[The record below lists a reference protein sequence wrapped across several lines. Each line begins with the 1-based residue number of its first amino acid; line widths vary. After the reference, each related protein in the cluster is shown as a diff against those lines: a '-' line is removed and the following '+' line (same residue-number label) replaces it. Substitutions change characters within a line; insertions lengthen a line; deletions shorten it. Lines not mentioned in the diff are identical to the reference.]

1 MAKRKKSRPKRGP
14 HMPYGGLARL
24 SIVITMI
31 LVLISAAV
39 PSSSVPLSPLP
50 VPQRVTET
58 AYSGPLTLSSF
69 NMSVLGAQTIDP
81 IDFVNE
87 INKERI
93 KTGAPPLRLSTVLM
107 NAAKMRAKVI
117 LKYQNFSHLDP
128 HEGIELRTVLPKLN
142 YHFVYA
148 SENIG
153 MGGMSAANFVEG
165 FMNSTSHRENL
176 LNPTLTETGAAVLDG
191 PYHQYYVN
199 IAVQL
204 FAIPGGT
211 DEYLGYSPSERT
223 TYEKAHTALAGKLF
237 PIRRIIQ
244 QVLRNPDYTDE
255 RIKKYSRQKEILE
268 AILARM
274 RDDKPLQNPDV
285 ALILE
290 YNTLL

>member
-1 MAKRKKSRPKRGP
+1 MLAKKHRQRLKKSTRGP
-14 HMPYGGLARL
+14 RL
-24 SIVITMI
+24 TRIGVILI
-31 LVLISAAV
+31 FLLVALV
-39 PSSSVPLSPLP
+39 SVPPSNTPLP
-50 VPQRVTET
+50 PLPIPRLVTET
-58 AYSGPLTLSSF
+58 TYSGPLTLSSY
-69 NMSVLGAQTIDP
+69 NVSVLGAQTIDP

-87 INKERI
+87 INKERV

-107 NAAKMRAKVI
+107 NAAKMRANVI

-165 FMNSTSHRENL
+165 FMHSTSHRENL
-176 LNPTLTETGAAVLDG
+176 LNPKLTETGAAVVDG

-204 FAIPGGT
+204 FAIPGGS
-211 DEYLGYSPSERT
+211 DEYLGYSPSDRT
-223 TYEKAHTALAGKLF
+223 KYEGAYTALAGRLS

-244 QVLRNPDYTDE
+244 QMLRNPDYTGA
-255 RIKKYSRQKEILE
+255 RIKKYFRQKEILE
-268 AILARM
+268 TILARM
-274 RDDKPLQNPDV
+274 RDEKPFQNPDV

>member
-1 MAKRKKSRPKRGP
+1 MKRKKLHKRGLQI
-14 HMPYGGLARL
+14 PYGGLARL
-24 SIVITMI
+24 SLVITI
-31 LVLISAAV
+31 LLVLVSAAA
-39 PSSSVPLSPLP
+39 PSSNTALSQLP
-50 VPQRVTET
+50 VPRLVTET
-58 AYSGPLTLSSF
+58 MYSGPLTLSSY
-69 NMSVLGAQTIDP
+69 NVSVLGAQTIDP

-87 INKERI
+87 INKERA

-107 NAAKMRAKVI
+107 NAAKMRANVI

-165 FMNSTSHRENL
+165 FMHSTSHRENL
-176 LNPTLTETGAAVLDG
+176 LNPKLTETGAAVVDG

-204 FAIPGGT
+204 FAIPGGR
-211 DEYLGYSPSERT
+211 DEFLGYSPSDRT
-223 TYEKAHTALAGKLF
+223 KYEGAHTALAGRLF

-244 QVLRNPDYTDE
+244 QMLRNPDYTGA
-255 RIKKYSRQKEILE
+255 RIKNYSRQKEILE
-268 AILARM
+268 TILARM
-274 RDDKPLQNPDV
+274 RNDKPLQNPDV